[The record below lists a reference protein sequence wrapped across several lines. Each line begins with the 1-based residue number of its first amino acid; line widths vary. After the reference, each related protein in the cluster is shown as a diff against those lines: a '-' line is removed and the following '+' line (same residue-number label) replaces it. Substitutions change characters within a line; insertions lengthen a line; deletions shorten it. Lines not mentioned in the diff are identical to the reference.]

1 MHRRRLVGIGGA
13 VALGAFLLVPVMA
26 GAQPEEERLADV
38 ERQMSEMARLIES
51 TQAERT
57 EFVQQIEVLEAR
69 LASQKTDLWAAEEQ
83 AATAAA
89 AVAVS
94 EDAFNN
100 LTRRIRLAD
109 AELVKTRLDQD
120 ETRVALR
127 DRTVEMYMTGTNG
140 IDVLLAGA
148 WDPGSD
154 SIRLEYARGLLED
167 IDLLLR
173 TLQILE
179 RQELERQEALLLDR
193 ESEAELL
200 VQLRIEQLEAQ
211 QYRADV
217 EAVREDLFSQLE
229 EMENLLAAAGEEID
243 DYEGHVAALEAESQE
258 IELAILR
265 RQVREGEVPG
275 VLAWPVSGGVTS
287 PFGWRIH
294 PIFGDRRLH
303 TGIDLRARAGEP
315 IYAAANGAVLL
326 AEARG
331 GYGQT
336 VILSHGGGLTTLYA
350 HLSRIGVSADQIV
363 NAGDVVG
370 YVGCTGFCTGPH
382 LHFEV
387 REVGNPVDPMTYL
400 PG

>member
-1 MHRRRLVGIGGA
+1 MRRHRLVGIGRV
-13 VALGAFLLVPVMA
+13 VALGAFILVPVMV
-26 GAQPEEERLADV
+26 GAQQEEERLADV
-38 ERQMSEMARLIES
+38 ERQMSELARLIES
-51 TQAERT
+51 AQAERT
-57 EFVQQIEVLEAR
+57 DFVQQIEAMEDNLER
-69 LASQKTDLWAAEEQ
+69 QKADLWAAEEQ
-83 AATAAA
+83 SATAAA

-109 AELVKTRLDQD
+109 AELAKTRQDQHQ
-120 ETRVALR
+120 TRAVLR

-173 TLQILE
+173 SLQILE
-179 RQELERQEALLLDR
+179 RQEQERQEVLLSDQ
-193 ESEAELL
+193 ETEADLL
-200 VQLRIEQLEAQ
+200 VQLRIEQVEAQ

-217 EAVREDLFSQLE
+217 EAVREDLFRQLGE
-229 EMENLLAAAGEEID
+229 LEDLLAAAGEEID
-243 DYEGHVAALEAESQE
+243 DYEGHVAALEAESKE

-265 RQVREGEVPG
+265 RQVREGQVPG
-275 VLAWPVSGGVTS
+275 VLAWPVSGAVTS
-287 PFGWRIH
+287 PFGWRVH

-336 VILSHGGGLTTLYA
+336 VILAHGGGLTTLYA
-350 HLSRIGVSADQIV
+350 HLSRIGVGADQIV

-387 REVGNPVDPMTYL
+387 REVGNPVDPITYL